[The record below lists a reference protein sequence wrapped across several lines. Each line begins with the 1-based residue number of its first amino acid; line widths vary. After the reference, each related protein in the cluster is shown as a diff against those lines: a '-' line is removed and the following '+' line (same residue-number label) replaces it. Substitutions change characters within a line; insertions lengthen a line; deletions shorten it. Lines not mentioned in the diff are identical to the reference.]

1 LNPVTVL
8 TREVQFLSILLSYA
22 KRSFF
27 LRPPINFFTLESQ
40 QVSHTRVRERM
51 FIFGPLGPLHY
62 SSGDRLTT
70 RIDEL
75 PITSELRRRH
85 PLGQWFGRA
94 PFDIS
99 VRLN

>member
-1 LNPVTVL
+1 
-8 TREVQFLSILLSYA
+8 
-22 KRSFF
+22 
-27 LRPPINFFTLESQ
+27 
-40 QVSHTRVRERM
+40 M